1 MKWFVWPEERELALS
16 GLEFARAIHWI
27 RHGFLNDLQVLS
39 GWLQLGRPK
48 AAAEYLERVQSRLGE
63 WAVLGDPDLEAVL
76 LLVKAEAEG
85 VGLVFRTEV
94 TGLGGRDRVSTASF
108 VVASLAMLRAVIRM
122 VTTSAAAT
130 RRDAHPD
137 RLEATLGLTDGR
149 LELGVRL
156 PELDGFRAAD
166 WARLEDEPL
175 KTAGFVPCEAGGI
188 VGIEWRPGAAR
199 PVRSELARV
208 AEGAPPYH
216 SLVLVAGGYQA
227 ADEQLSRG

>member
-16 GLEFARAIHWI
+16 GLEFAWAIHWI

-63 WAVLGDPDLEAVL
+63 WAVLGDPDLEAIL
-76 LLVKAEAEG
+76 FLVKAEAEG
-85 VGLVFRTEV
+85 AGLVFRAEV
-94 TGLGGRDRVSTASF
+94 TDLGGRDRVSTASF
-108 VVASLAMLRAVIRM
+108 VVASLAVLRAVIRM
-122 VTTSAAAT
+122 VATSAAAT
-130 RRDAHPD
+130 RRDARPD

-156 PELDGFRAAD
+156 PELDGFRAGE

-175 KTAGFVPCEAGGI
+175 KTAGFVPCVAGGV
-188 VGIEWRPGAAR
+188 VGIEWRPAAAR
-199 PVRSELARV
+199 PVRSEPARV
-208 AEGAPPYH
+208 AEGATPYH

-227 ADEQLSRG
+227 PTNN